1 MSENTNQNAETAL
14 TENKM
19 GTMPLGK
26 LLIQMSLPMMISMFV
41 QALYN
46 IVDSIF
52 VAQISENAITA
63 VSLAFP
69 IQNLLI
75 SVAVG
80 TGVGINSL
88 LSRRLGE
95 KRQDQVD
102 KAAMNGIFLTICSF
116 IVFLIIGIFVPEPYF
131 RSQTDNAEIIE
142 YGVTYMRICLIFSI
156 GLCGSITFERLLQST
171 GLTMLSMVSQLVGT
185 LFNIV
190 FDPILIFGL
199 LGFPKLGIAGAAIA
213 TVMGQIAA
221 MIVSFILNLK
231 KNKEIHFSFKGLLP
245 DWEIIKGIYAVGVPS
260 ILLSSIGSIMVYFLN
275 LIIGAFTT
283 TAIAVFGVYFKLQ
296 SFVFMPVFGLN
307 NGAVPIIAY
316 NYGAKKKSR
325 IIKAV
330 KLSALTAGG
339 IMLFGTLIFEIFPAQ
354 LLMLFNASPEMLT
367 IGVKA
372 MRIIGIHFPIAAF
385 CIIFGCVFQA
395 LGQGIQSMIISF
407 VRQLIVL
414 LPAAWLLSLTGNI
427 DRVWWA
433 FPIAELSS
441 LALSTIFLR
450 QVYKK
455 YIMPMA

>member
-1 MSENTNQNAETAL
+1 MSENTNQNAETVL

-142 YGVTYMRICLIFSI
+142 YGVIYMRICLIFSI

-231 KNKEIHFSFKGLLP
+231 KNKEIHFSIKGLLP
-245 DWEIIKGIYAVGVPS
+245 DWEIIKGIYTVGVPS

-330 KLSALTAGG
+330 KLSALTAGS

-414 LPAAWLLSLTGNI
+414 LPAAWLLSLPGNI
-427 DRVWWA
+427 DNVWWA

-441 LALSTIFLR
+441 LALSVVFLR

-455 YIMPMA
+455 FIMPMA

>member
-1 MSENTNQNAETAL
+1 
-14 TENKM
+14 
-19 GTMPLGK
+19 
-26 LLIQMSLPMMISMFV
+26 
-41 QALYN
+41 
-46 IVDSIF
+46 
-52 VAQISENAITA
+52 
-63 VSLAFP
+63 
-69 IQNLLI
+69 
-75 SVAVG
+75 
-80 TGVGINSL
+80 
-88 LSRRLGE
+88 
-95 KRQDQVD
+95 
-102 KAAMNGIFLTICSF
+102 
-116 IVFLIIGIFVPEPYF
+116 
-131 RSQTDNAEIIE
+131 
-142 YGVTYMRICLIFSI
+142 
-156 GLCGSITFERLLQST
+156 
-171 GLTMLSMVSQLVGT
+171 
-185 LFNIV
+185 
-190 FDPILIFGL
+190 
-199 LGFPKLGIAGAAIA
+199 
-213 TVMGQIAA
+213 
-221 MIVSFILNLK
+221 
-231 KNKEIHFSFKGLLP
+231 
-245 DWEIIKGIYAVGVPS
+245 
-260 ILLSSIGSIMVYFLN
+260 MVYFLN

-330 KLSALTAGG
+330 KLSALTAGS

-395 LGQGIQSMIISF
+395 LGQGIQSMVISF

-441 LALSTIFLR
+441 LALSVVFLR

>member
-1 MSENTNQNAETAL
+1 
-14 TENKM
+14 
-19 GTMPLGK
+19 
-26 LLIQMSLPMMISMFV
+26 
-41 QALYN
+41 
-46 IVDSIF
+46 
-52 VAQISENAITA
+52 
-63 VSLAFP
+63 
-69 IQNLLI
+69 
-75 SVAVG
+75 
-80 TGVGINSL
+80 
-88 LSRRLGE
+88 
-95 KRQDQVD
+95 
-102 KAAMNGIFLTICSF
+102 
-116 IVFLIIGIFVPEPYF
+116 
-131 RSQTDNAEIIE
+131 
-142 YGVTYMRICLIFSI
+142 
-156 GLCGSITFERLLQST
+156 
-171 GLTMLSMVSQLVGT
+171 
-185 LFNIV
+185 
-190 FDPILIFGL
+190 
-199 LGFPKLGIAGAAIA
+199 
-213 TVMGQIAA
+213 
-221 MIVSFILNLK
+221 
-231 KNKEIHFSFKGLLP
+231 
-245 DWEIIKGIYAVGVPS
+245 
-260 ILLSSIGSIMVYFLN
+260 MVYFLN

-330 KLSALTAGG
+330 KLSALTAGS

-455 YIMPMA
+455 FIQPMA